1 MQEALK
7 KACKIHRKL
16 PGGGILIFLTGRREI
31 DWMCRN
37 LRLELAQHKD
47 RKRRPTGK
55 VFVKL

>member
-1 MQEALK
+1 MK